1 MLNSYKRGDI
11 MKKKIA
17 FSLDEDLVNRL
28 KKVSEETMIPQSRL
42 IEKALK
48 NVISEFE
55 KELK

>member
-1 MLNSYKRGDI
+1 

>member
-1 MLNSYKRGDI
+1 

-28 KKVSEETMIPQSRL
+28 KKVSEKTMIPQSRL

-55 KELK
+55 KESK

>member
-1 MLNSYKRGDI
+1 

-17 FSLDEDLVNRL
+17 FSLDEDLVKRL

>member
-1 MLNSYKRGDI
+1 

-17 FSLDEDLVNRL
+17 FSLDENLVNRL

>member
-1 MLNSYKRGDI
+1 

-42 IEKALK
+42 IENELK
-48 NVISEFE
+48 NVLSEFE
-55 KELK
+55 